1 MPPLDAITI
10 SCRSAALRS
19 LIARPN
25 KRSLSP
31 LAPYPG
37 WALAGCGL
45 QYSIATSPGIWNL
58 FNNFRTVSWTP
69 PSSKPNLFWN
79 RWSEQILA
87 PTLPQW
93 VYWQVFI
100 AALCLV
106 YAVFLIQIADWS
118 ALKSVSIVMLVVA
131 MGYGLVTASLV
142 LGGVQS
148 PAARC
153 LSLDGQTLDRGKI
166 WCATMLCIATLI
178 SYFGGRESSKW
189 KRANFLLDKTNADT
203 RLEKTAI

>member
-1 MPPLDAITI
+1 LPPIEIQTESSSHPVAAANRD
-10 SCRSAALRS
+10 RSVLRRVFGN
-19 LIARPN
+19 LIFLFGVIN
-25 KRSLSP
+25 M
-31 LAPYPG
+31 AP
-37 WALAGCGL
+37 
-45 QYSIATSPGIWNL
+45 T
-58 FNNFRTVSWTP
+58 F
-69 PSSKPNLFWN
+69 LFWN

-142 LGGVQS
+142 LGGAQS
-148 PAARC
+148 PAARW
-153 LSLDGQTLDRGKI
+153 LSLDAQVLDRGKT
-166 WCATMLCIATLI
+166 WCATMLCVATLI

-189 KRANFLLDKTNADT
+189 KQANLLMDKINADT
-203 RLEKTAI
+203 RL